1 MKNGAVVSGWG
12 TGQECFYG
20 IVWGI
25 FADILAAVIIGESRY
40 RINFC
45 CDDYMIL
52 QESGA
57 AIRVNRYAFAV

>member
-1 MKNGAVVSGWG
+1 M
-12 TGQECFYG
+12 
-20 IVWGI
+20 VWGI
-25 FADILAAVIIGESRY
+25 FADILTAVIIGESRY